1 MVALS
6 GPRSAPSARVPL
18 PVVSDNDLGDFLRS
32 RREAIS
38 PTALGLP
45 AGPRRRTP
53 GLRRAE
59 LATLAGISVEYLTR
73 LEQGR
78 DRHPSTQVLGAL
90 ADALRLSVDDRI
102 RLRILAKTV
111 DGDFPCHAVS
121 PPART
126 VRPTVRSLLDRLEP
140 APAYVANRIGD
151 LLAVTTGFQRL
162 AGPLGLLD
170 ADPPN
175 LTRFH
180 FTDPRARPAY
190 PDWDLVADARAAALN
205 PEFGKPDPHAA
216 ELTDELTVTAGAAF
230 SDRLRRFSGGPPR
243 SGVERLRH
251 PAVGELRL
259 AYETL
264 ALPEADD
271 QTLVV
276 YLPADDA
283 TAAALDHLA
292 GRRPGALRV
301 A

>member
-1 MVALS
+1 MSENA
-6 GPRSAPSARVPL
+6 
-18 PVVSDNDLGDFLRS
+18 LGDFLRS
-32 RREAIS
+32 RREALS
-38 PTALGLP
+38 PAALGLP

-78 DRHPSTQVLGAL
+78 DRNPSTQVLGAL
-90 ADALRLSVDDRI
+90 ADALKLSVDQRI
-102 RLRILAKTV
+102 RLRILAKTA
-111 DGDFPCHAVS
+111 DGGFPCYAVP
-121 PPART
+121 PPARA
-126 VRPTVRSLLDRLEP
+126 VRPTVRALLDRLEP

-151 LLAVTTGFQRL
+151 VLAFTTGFQRL

-175 LTRFH
+175 LARFL
-180 FTDPRARPAY
+180 FTDPRARSVY
-190 PDWDLVADARAAALN
+190 PDWALVADAQAAALN
-205 PEFGKPDPHAA
+205 PELGTPDPHAA

-230 SDRLRRFSGGPPR
+230 SDRLRRVSGGAPR
-243 SGVERLRH
+243 TGVERLCH
-251 PAVGELRL
+251 PVAGELRL

-264 ALPEADD
+264 VLPDADD
-271 QTLVV
+271 QRLVV
-276 YLPADDA
+276 YLPEDDA